1 MKYFLNCLLIIAT
14 ANVFSQNTLKGNIK
28 DKQTNSTIVF
38 ANVYFPELEK
48 GTISDEQGSFEFSNL
63 PNGNYKLVVSVIG
76 YETYSNQISLPTAEV
91 LEISLAPSAIEM
103 EEIIIS
109 TPFHK
114 LQSESFES

>member
-28 DKQTNSTIVF
+28 DKQTNSSIAF

-63 PNGNYKLVVSVIG
+63 PNGNYKLVVSDNG
-76 YETYSNQISLPTAEV
+76 HNDK
-91 LEISLAPSAIEM
+91 APQ
-103 EEIIIS
+103 
-109 TPFHK
+109 P
-114 LQSESFES
+114 